1 MLGATSRV
9 SMSISLFFSRFRS
22 CFLCVCFVFVF
33 FSTCLVFSLV
43 CAPDGD
49 CHAPA
54 GYVAHEG
61 NAPAFRSAVEPR
73 NPAAAIEIT
82 GKS

>member
-1 MLGATSRV
+1 
-9 SMSISLFFSRFRS
+9 MSIFLSFSKFRPCFCVFVLF
-22 CFLCVCFVFVF
+22 CFV
-33 FSTCLVFSLV
+33 FSTCLVFFQV

-54 GYVAHEG
+54 GSVAHEG

-73 NPAAAIEIT
+73 NPAAAIETT